1 MILPPR
7 ADGPTGSGA
16 RCPRGTAIVY
26 RHTKDQR
33 EFRRLPA
40 PVSLPWIYRSL
51 ARVTHL
57 TYLQKMMLCL
67 LGCTHLPLTLL
78 LIAAAVGLVEGFAP
92 DPGTF
97 VLELAGLALSAALAL
112 WLTEGMLRPVLLT
125 ARALKA
131 YARDG
136 RITALPAAYND
147 TAGGLMRDA
156 SSLLRQ
162 LDDLRRGPENFDPAS
177 DLPNAAFLSRFI
189 NELAE
194 AGIGF
199 RVRMVRIAALD
210 PGLRHA
216 DTSTLLRD
224 LAEALERDDPA
235 RTVARMDD
243 HTVAMVELTRDDAPP
258 SPLRVV
264 LEAFAR
270 AAPEAAPQILA
281 GEALF
286 PAQGGNAAA
295 LLAAATAALAPVCG
309 PLAAPAVLRLGD
321 TPDPADLERDLR
333 RAVDDG
339 GFRLFLQPVVA
350 TRTERIVS
358 AEALLRWDRPLS
370 GHVPPARFIPLLEQ
384 AGMIEEVGRW
394 VLTAA
399 CRAIKVCDAAGLP
412 QLQIAV
418 NVSARELRNPGLLRQ
433 IRDVLTFEGV
443 APNRIELEMTESS
456 AAEDLTRSRALFV
469 GLRDMGVGVAI
480 DDFGTGQGGLA
491 YLKALPFSK
500 LKIDREFVAGVDQR
514 RDCQAI
520 CQSAIALAGGFDID
534 VVAEGVETAAEA
546 ARLRTFGCTQLQ
558 GFRFGRPMPAVDFP
572 AFALH
577 GI

>member
-1 MILPPR
+1 MPR
-7 ADGPTGSGA
+7 A
-16 RCPRGTAIVY
+16 
-26 RHTKDQR
+26 
-33 EFRRLPA
+33 PA
-40 PVSLPWIYRSL
+40 PGRLPWIYRRM
-51 ARVTHL
+51 ARVAHL
-57 TYLQKMMLCL
+57 TYQHKIVLCL
-67 LGCTHLPLTLL
+67 LACTHLPLALL
-78 LIAAAVGLVEGFAP
+78 LVAATAGLVEGFEIDAGAFTL
-92 DPGTF
+92 D
-97 VLELAGLALSAALAL
+97 LAGLLVSAGLAL
-112 WLTEGMLRPVLLT
+112 WLTAGMLRPVAL
-125 ARALKA
+125 AAGALKT
-131 YARDG
+131 YALEG
-136 RITALPAAYND
+136 RVVALPSSYDDAA
-147 TAGGLMRDA
+147 GHLMRDT
-156 SSLLRQ
+156 SSLLAQ
-162 LDDLRRGPENFDPAS
+162 LDDLRRGPENFDAAS
-177 DLPNAAFLSRFI
+177 ELPNAAFLSRFI
-189 NELAE
+189 GELAQ
-194 AGIGF
+194 ADVGF
-199 RVRMVRIAALD
+199 RVRMVRMAALD
-210 PGLRHA
+210 AGMRHEA
-216 DTSTLLRD
+216 ASTLLHN
-224 LAEALERDDPA
+224 LAETLERDDPA
-235 RTVARMDD
+235 RTIARIDD
-243 HTVAMVELTRDDAPP
+243 HTLALVELSREDA
-258 SPLRVV
+258 
-264 LEAFAR
+264 
-270 AAPEAAPQILA
+270 AAPSSLQAPLATFLRTAQEAAPAILT
-281 GEALF
+281 GEALY
-286 PAQGGNAAA
+286 PRHGRNAAA
-295 LLAAATAALAPVCG
+295 LLAAASAALAPAAA
-309 PLAAPAVLRLGD
+309 PLAAPALGLSAD
-321 TPDPADLERDLR
+321 AHDAADLERDLR

-358 AEALLRWDRPLS
+358 AEALLRWNRPLS
-370 GHVPPARFIPLLEQ
+370 GHVPPARFIPLLEK

-412 QLQIAV
+412 HLQIAV
-418 NVSARELRNPGLLRQ
+418 NVSAHELRNPGLLQQ
-433 IRDVLTFEGV
+433 IRDVLAFEGV

-500 LKIDREFVAGVDQR
+500 LKIDRAFVAGVDQR